1 MSKQDELMSLRG
13 SIVEKVIPLID
24 SDTLEPQDRFEL
36 ALQIAEMRG
45 EVDMY
50 HKAYGIA
57 QDITDRDDQLRSYLD
72 LLGSVDAE
80 LGRDGFGESDNKID
94 SAEE

>member
-1 MSKQDELMSLRG
+1 MSKKDELMSLRG

-45 EVDMY
+45 EADMY

-72 LLGSVDAE
+72 LLSSVDAE
-80 LGRDGFGESDNKID
+80 LGADGFSKISDNQD